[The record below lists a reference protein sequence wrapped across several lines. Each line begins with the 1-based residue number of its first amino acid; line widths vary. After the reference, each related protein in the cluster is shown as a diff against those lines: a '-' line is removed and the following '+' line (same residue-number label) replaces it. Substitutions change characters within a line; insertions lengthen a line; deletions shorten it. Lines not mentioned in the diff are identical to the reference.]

1 MNILVIGSKGFIGSH
16 CVTHFSDKKY
26 QVIGCDVI
34 DVREKN
40 YISLPSI
47 NYNYNEIFTSWQFDY
62 CINAAG
68 SAHVDYSFK
77 FPEKDFELNVSLVI
91 NLLGAIKNHQPACK
105 FINFSSA
112 AVYGN
117 PSSIPIPETTEPKP
131 LSPYGYHKLLSENLL
146 YEYHRFFNIKT
157 CSLRIFSVYGEGL
170 RKQLFW
176 DIYNK
181 SKNGETIELFG
192 TGNESRDFI
201 YVHDLVKI
209 IELIIQKSKFEG
221 EVYNVANAEEVFIKD
236 AVDIFL
242 KELGWKGNV
251 VYTGKEKIGDPINW
265 KADIRKIREL
275 GYIRNYNFLQG
286 IQNQCAWL
294 KDLK

>member
-16 CVTHFSDKKY
+16 CVTYFLSKGYK
-26 QVIGCDVI
+26 VTGCDIAVLN
-34 DVREKN
+34 EKN
-40 YISLPSI
+40 YITLPLL
-47 NYNYNEIFTSWQFDY
+47 NPDFNELFAANSFDC

-68 SAHVDYSFK
+68 SAYVDYSFK

-91 NLLGAIKNHQPACK
+91 NLLGAIKNHQPSCK

-117 PSSIPIPETTEPKP
+117 PTSIPIPEEAATKP

-146 YEYHRFFNIKT
+146 HEYHRFFNIQT

-170 RKQLFW
+170 KKQLFW
-176 DIYNK
+176 DIFKK
-181 SKNGETIELFG
+181 SEGSKTIELFG
-192 TGNESRDFI
+192 TGKESRDFI
-201 YVHDLVKI
+201 YIHDLVRI
-209 IELIIQKSKFEG
+209 IELILEQSKFDG

-236 AVDIFL
+236 AVDVFL
-242 KELGWKGNV
+242 KELGWEGDV
-251 VYTGKEKIGDPINW
+251 VYTGVEKIGDPINW
-265 KADIRKIREL
+265 KADIQKIQAF
-275 GYIRNYNFLQG
+275 GYKRHYNFQQG
-286 IQNQCAWL
+286 IKKQCSWL